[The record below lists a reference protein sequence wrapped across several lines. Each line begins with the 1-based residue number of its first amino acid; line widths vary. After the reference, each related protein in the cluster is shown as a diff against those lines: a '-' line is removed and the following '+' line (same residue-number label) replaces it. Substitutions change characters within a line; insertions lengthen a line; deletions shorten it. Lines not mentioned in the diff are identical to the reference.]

1 MNVKKEVYD
10 KCCSVIDRELNEVKY
25 KILRNKIDIKRL
37 SEQQRILKAEMG
49 KLYELRKTLTQ

>member
-25 KILRNKIDIKRL
+25 KLLRNKIEIKRL

-49 KLYELRKTLTQ
+49 KTI